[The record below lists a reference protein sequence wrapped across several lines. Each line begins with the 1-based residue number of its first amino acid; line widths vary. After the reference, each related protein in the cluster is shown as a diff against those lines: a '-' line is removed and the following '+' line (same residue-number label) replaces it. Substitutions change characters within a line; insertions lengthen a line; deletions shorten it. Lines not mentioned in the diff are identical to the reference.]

1 MKTKDLEKRT
11 AQLAPKYKPAPRRLE
26 YEPDIPIRKLQ
37 YAILLTGLGTVIS
50 GAALAYAM
58 FPDTIANIVNY
69 FTQRPF

>member
-11 AQLAPKYKPAPRRLE
+11 VCLEKKYMPVSRRPE
-26 YEPDIPIRKLQ
+26 YEPDIPLRKLQ

-58 FPDTIANIVNY
+58 FPDTISSIVNY
-69 FTQRPF
+69 LTQRPF